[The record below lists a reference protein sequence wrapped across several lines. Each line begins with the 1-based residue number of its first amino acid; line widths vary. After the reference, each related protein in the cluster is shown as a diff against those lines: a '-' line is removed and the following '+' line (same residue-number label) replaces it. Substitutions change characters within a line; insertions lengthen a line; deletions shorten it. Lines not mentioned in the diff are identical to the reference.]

1 MKRVMSWMMI
11 FAAVWLLAGGVAN
24 AADASASA
32 KAAANAAA
40 DWKWIA
46 SDDKYGK
53 YYVPQNVQ
61 IVSSVNGVATRLS
74 AWTKTTYTYAGA
86 METIANYE
94 IQAVLPDPSQL
105 AYSLALVE
113 ISPQLRTIEYAQEN
127 FYNAQG
133 KVIWS
138 KIYDPRKPKEINS
151 QSFDEPF
158 YDAIVDAVFHYGEA
172 TQAAAPTRWISL
184 WQVKGKDGSGS
195 SSIADMTTMRHR
207 GDNLIY
213 WEWVEEKNPQGQVQE
228 IKFMKKAV
236 NLEQATQ
243 KIIECKYWSGA
254 AGWQDLAAELDGR
267 YTPIKL
273 DSYEGAGYKRLK
285 AYDAGYQH
293 WVNRYRTD
301 LPAETAAAK

>member
-1 MKRVMSWMMI
+1 MKRGMSWLMI
-11 FAAVWLLAGGVAN
+11 FAAVWLLAAGTVC
-24 AADASASA
+24 
-32 KAAANAAA
+32 AAAATTAA

-46 SDDKYGK
+46 ADDKYGK

-86 METIANYE
+86 VETIANYE

-113 ISPQLRTIEYAQEN
+113 VCPQLRTIEYAQEN
-127 FYNAQG
+127 FYNKDG

-158 YDAIVDAVFHYGEA
+158 YDAIVDAVFRDGEA
-172 TQAAAPTRWISL
+172 AQAAAPNRWITL
-184 WQVKGKDGSGS
+184 WQVTAANGAGS
-195 SSIADMTTMRHR
+195 SSIADTTTMRLK

-236 NLEQATQ
+236 NLPQGTQ
-243 KIIECKYWSGA
+243 KVIECKYWSGA
-254 AGWQDLAAELDGR
+254 AGWQDMGSELDGR
-267 YTPIKL
+267 YTAIKPE
-273 DSYEGAGYKRLK
+273 SQEGAGLKRLR
-285 AYDAGYQH
+285 AFAAGYQH
-293 WVNRYRTD
+293 WVNRYRID
-301 LPAETAAAK
+301 AGKEVLPAK